1 LKITW
6 IAERAHHSKRANL
19 WNENEN

>member
-6 IAERAHHSKRANL
+6 IAERAHHSKMANL